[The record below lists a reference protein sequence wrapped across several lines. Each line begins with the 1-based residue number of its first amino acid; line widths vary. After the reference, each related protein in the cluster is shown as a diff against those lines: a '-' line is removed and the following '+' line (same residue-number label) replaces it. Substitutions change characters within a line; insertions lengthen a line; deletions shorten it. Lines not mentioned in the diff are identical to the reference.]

1 MKNVLKKAASIVLS
15 ATILTGSMLNLAS
28 SRIYAQETGSGSVQK
43 EFFVAVDG
51 SDENDGSRDFPFA
64 TVEKARQEVDK
75 INDNMTGDIIV
86 NIGAGD
92 YYLENTIQFGE
103 SDSGTNGYEVIYRSS
118 DGVGKANLIGGE
130 KISGWVPVDETDV
143 SEYDLDE
150 SLLGKVYKVQLDS
163 EQYDFNTL
171 YVNDER
177 AVMARTRNRDNH
189 PNFPMA
195 KGEYMR
201 SAGGHNNDLNMIYN
215 AGDIDEKAIAGMVHA
230 QQRGEE
236 EIAQVFVWDG
246 GDWDWFTN
254 TVPIATIDTEKNE
267 FKFPTPP
274 EDYPEKYRTKYNIGS
289 GARYFLQGNLAF
301 MDVEGEYHYNKTTGI
316 LYYYPKAS
324 DGKIEDQ
331 TIIVPTMQKVL
342 YFKGAEKEN
351 LADEPDENKQVHN
364 ITIDGLAVKDTEFAD
379 YFTYSWNFGDTDAGI
394 GYFPKAAECSTNPSF
409 CESTD
414 REEFRVGSITLTGTH
429 DITITN
435 TRVKNSGL
443 YGIIYAGDNQYATLT
458 DSVIENT
465 GYGGLI
471 FDGGYP
477 AIGKYNN
484 HNTVENVLI
493 HEVGELVGHAVGMTL
508 MSSGQ
513 NTFTNMEIFDTPKRA
528 ILVIGGFR
536 RDRNG
541 GDKNYDEIKDMYTVG
556 NHFQYIHVHD
566 AQQDAGEDSAV
577 FLSWLLAGK
586 DVKALH
592 GSSDPNNLTTN
603 LEGIDTSIDRYNYFD
618 QMLITDVGA
627 DPSVIEKC
635 TVGGLDTAM
644 GATGSQFSNIRAAN
658 TQHHLLAIRDRSQGD
673 GYGDVYGIENCT
685 NNLYTDDYLKTFD
698 DSKMEY
704 DKIGLTASFPNEY
717 RVEKRVYPE
726 APDDLYF
733 YDDFESSRQLDL
745 RKWTV
750 EKGELEMHIG
760 YGYMSEDPQVGRR
773 SLPIN
778 ADLNPNGI
786 VVSRTF
792 DNDLNKIVEVKYL
805 DRRKDY
811 ANNDRGDAVPTEI
824 LPNSFLR
831 VDDGENALGLGA
843 VGSVSKD
850 YYQIKKGDELIQT
863 NVKRYFGWHTFKF
876 DYSSGVDVKLYID
889 DQLVATYDES
899 DGVSTS
905 FNYIGMGDWEGK
917 GGKAFFDQLYVY
929 GGKEA
934 PPVEDL
940 PLPTPPEAPDEDLF
954 SENFESETPTEF
966 ATQKN
971 NAQMEVTAAPDDE
984 NNKVLHVTT
993 SDDLVY
999 FADGMDW
1006 SNYTFTCKIWI
1017 DNWNVSGTPQP
1028 WDNMAP
1034 VWNAGSTDDKGNYN
1048 RYSLKYRRASEDFA
1062 LYRRRPGSDSDMVTA
1077 AAPADYN
1084 GKWHDYQISTID
1096 GLITAY
1102 VDGEKIFEYTDSS
1115 NPNGTIGF
1123 DGINVEYYV
1132 DDIHVVKQRTPDP
1145 TASIE
1150 SGTYPSA
1157 IEVQLIPAGSNQ
1169 DIFYTLDGSDPT
1181 DPAHGLYYIPESTIT
1196 IDKTCTLKFAAIADG
1211 ALYSNVVER
1220 EYQIGEESPIKLKF
1234 QLLSDVHVS
1243 ASWDEE
1249 SGTANSVPNFID
1261 GMQDILEFAPDSDAL
1276 VIAGDFGGDGSEKE
1290 FKDFFSLLEQ
1300 YLPTPEA
1307 IIAAGNHDYAWVPT
1321 WEEFSERYLRYNGKY
1336 MGSSDKVYFDKW
1348 INGYHFITLNTEAKV
1363 TPKEEA
1369 YLSDEQLTWLR
1380 EKLAENADIEKPIF
1394 VTLHQPLKGT
1404 FPRADDGWSVGAQDE
1419 ALKEILKDYPQVVL
1433 MTGHIHNGLGSSPIL
1448 ETEYGTLVDVPSFA
1462 YNEIGLLD
1470 GQVGYE
1476 VDVYAD
1482 KIQFRARDYKNDT
1495 WLTEYDTTVMLKDQE
1510 TIEAARAELI
1520 QLYEQYAGLE
1530 QGDYDDSRWE
1540 VFANAR
1546 EEAKTLIDNNS
1557 FNEASIRQA
1566 YNALKN
1572 AAELLPFAERLL
1584 VSTDEKGCTATATS
1598 SWWSWAEGLDSR
1610 YLPEKMI
1617 DRDYSTSW
1625 SSDSEIYSSEVD
1637 PRPTATL
1644 TWENPQTVNAILLYG
1659 RVDWDEVS
1667 VFFNGNEEE
1676 IISVSVQGDSEN
1688 PTRILLEE
1696 PKENVT
1702 SISLAFEN
1710 SPPNGMGFYE
1720 VEVYGSEETDKA
1732 DKTELLALYEKY
1744 AGYESGTYTEE
1755 SWSVFEAARSNA
1767 KAVLDNEK
1775 ATQEEVDAAA
1785 KALEEAAAQ
1794 LEEYVA
1800 PNKTLL
1806 QKTYD
1811 YALTLST
1818 EGVTDSAKAYFEK
1831 VLAEAKAVLD
1841 NEKATQDEV
1850 NTAWDNLLNGIDR
1863 KSVV

>member
-28 SRIYAQETGSGSVQK
+28 PRIYAQETGSESVQK
-43 EFFVAVDG
+43 EFFVSVDG

-64 TVEKARQEVDK
+64 TVEKAHQEVDK

-118 DGVGKANLIGGE
+118 DGIGKANLIGGE
-130 KISGWVPVDETDV
+130 KISGWVLADETDV

-150 SLLGKVYKVQLDS
+150 SLLGKVYKVQLDP
-163 EQYDFNTL
+163 EQYEFNTL

-324 DGKIEDQ
+324 DGNIEDQ

-351 LADEPDENKQVHN
+351 LADEPDPDKQVHN

-379 YFTYSWNFGDTDAGI
+379 YFTYSWNFGDAGAGI
-394 GYFPKAAECSTNPSF
+394 GYFPKAAEGSTNPSF

-443 YGIIYAGDNQYATLT
+443 YGIIYAGDNQYSTLT

-528 ILVIGGFR
+528 ILVIGGYR

-586 DVKALH
+586 EVEALH

-673 GYGDVYGIENCT
+673 GYGDIYGIENCT

-750 EKGELEMHIG
+750 EKGEVEMHIG

-778 ADLNPNGI
+778 ADLNPDGI

-792 DNDLNKIVEVKYL
+792 DNNLNKFVEVKYL

-843 VGSVSKD
+843 VGTVSKD

-940 PLPTPPEAPDEDLF
+940 PLPTPPEETETDLF
-954 SENFESETPTEF
+954 SEDFESETPTEF
-966 ATQKN
+966 VTQKN

-984 NNKVLHVTT
+984 NNKVLHVTS
-993 SDDLVY
+993 SDDFVY

-1017 DNWNVSGTPQP
+1017 DNWDVSGTPQP

-1048 RYSLKYRRASEDFA
+1048 RYSLKYRRDSEDFA

-1084 GKWHDYQISTID
+1084 GKWHDYQISTVD

-1132 DDIHVVKQRTPDP
+1132 DDIHVMKQRTPDP
-1145 TASIE
+1145 TASLE

-1181 DPAHGLYYIPESTIT
+1181 DPAHGQYYIPESTIT
-1196 IDKTCTLKFAAIADG
+1196 IDKTYTLKFAAIADG
-1211 ALYSNVVER
+1211 ALYSNVVEKSYII
-1220 EYQIGEESPIKLKF
+1220 E
-1234 QLLSDVHVS
+1234 
-1243 ASWDEE
+1243 
-1249 SGTANSVPNFID
+1249 GTA
-1261 GMQDILEFAPDSDAL
+1261 E
-1276 VIAGDFGGDGSEKE
+1276 VI
-1290 FKDFFSLLEQ
+1290 
-1300 YLPTPEA
+1300 
-1307 IIAAGNHDYAWVPT
+1307 
-1321 WEEFSERYLRYNGKY
+1321 
-1336 MGSSDKVYFDKW
+1336 
-1348 INGYHFITLNTEAKV
+1348 
-1363 TPKEEA
+1363 
-1369 YLSDEQLTWLR
+1369 
-1380 EKLAENADIEKPIF
+1380 
-1394 VTLHQPLKGT
+1394 
-1404 FPRADDGWSVGAQDE
+1404 
-1419 ALKEILKDYPQVVL
+1419 
-1433 MTGHIHNGLGSSPIL
+1433 
-1448 ETEYGTLVDVPSFA
+1448 
-1462 YNEIGLLD
+1462 
-1470 GQVGYE
+1470 
-1476 VDVYAD
+1476 
-1482 KIQFRARDYKNDT
+1482 
-1495 WLTEYDTTVMLKDQE
+1495 
-1510 TIEAARAELI
+1510 
-1520 QLYEQYAGLE
+1520 
-1530 QGDYDDSRWE
+1530 
-1540 VFANAR
+1540 
-1546 EEAKTLIDNNS
+1546 
-1557 FNEASIRQA
+1557 
-1566 YNALKN
+1566 
-1572 AAELLPFAERLL
+1572 
-1584 VSTDEKGCTATATS
+1584 
-1598 SWWSWAEGLDSR
+1598 
-1610 YLPEKMI
+1610 
-1617 DRDYSTSW
+1617 
-1625 SSDSEIYSSEVD
+1625 
-1637 PRPTATL
+1637 
-1644 TWENPQTVNAILLYG
+1644 
-1659 RVDWDEVS
+1659 
-1667 VFFNGNEEE
+1667 
-1676 IISVSVQGDSEN
+1676 
-1688 PTRILLEE
+1688 
-1696 PKENVT
+1696 
-1702 SISLAFEN
+1702 
-1710 SPPNGMGFYE
+1710 
-1720 VEVYGSEETDKA
+1720 
-1732 DKTELLALYEKY
+1732 KTELLALYEKY
-1744 AGYESGTYTEE
+1744 AGYESGAYTEE
-1755 SWSVFEAARSNA
+1755 SWSVFETARSNA
-1767 KAVLDNEK
+1767 KAVLDNKK
-1775 ATQEEVDAAA
+1775 AIQEEVDAAV

-1794 LEEYVA
+1794 LEEYVD

-1806 QKTYD
+1806 QSTYD

-1831 VLAEAKAVLD
+1831 VLAEAKTVLD
-1841 NEKATQDEV
+1841 DEKATQEEV
-1850 NTAWDNLLNGIDR
+1850 NTAWDNLLNGIWGLGLVQGDKTMLEQLIAKAEAMIPEQDKYVQDNWQQLVDALDAAKEVMADGDAMEEDVQPAAEALLNAILAQRFKADKSILEELVNKAEGMNLSSYTMESVAVFRAAFQNAKAVLADESLSEEEQAVVDEAVEELESAIEKLSTNEEASDSSKPDDGKDDDTSKDDESTSGNTSSNSDDKGDSSNNSSAVQSPTTGDDALTWVWVVAAVTSLMLAALVIVWRRR
-1863 KSVV
+1863 KDF